1 MTNGTKVWNI
11 ITGLV
16 MIAAGC
22 WLFYDP
28 VDGLRVVAVVLSI
41 SCTFRGFQIL
51 LYYLTMA
58 RHMVSGKVLLYRGMI
73 YLDVGVLTASM
84 LDNARIYIILYLA
97 VLHGFAGVVDILR
110 SRERKKLGNT
120 GWKWAL
126 LSGLTNVLI
135 AVAVL
140 AEGMNPESGPVVVYL
155 YAAGLIYS
163 ACIRIA
169 GAFRKT
175 EIVYIQ

>member
-1 MTNGTKVWNI
+1 MTKPEKRCVKG
-11 ITGLV
+11 
-16 MIAAGC
+16 
-22 WLFYDP
+22 
-28 VDGLRVVAVVLSI
+28 
-41 SCTFRGFQIL
+41 
-51 LYYLTMA
+51 
-58 RHMVSGKVLLYRGMI
+58 

-97 VLHGFAGVVDILR
+97 VLHGFAGVV
-110 SRERKKLGNT
+110 
-120 GWKWAL
+120 
-126 LSGLTNVLI
+126 
-135 AVAVL
+135 
-140 AEGMNPESGPVVVYL
+140 VYL

>member
-16 MIAAGC
+16 MIAAGA

-28 VDGLRVVAVVLSI
+28 DVGLKAVAVVLSI
-41 SCTFRGFQIL
+41 SCTLRGFQIL

-73 YLDVGVLTASM
+73 FLDVGLFTTAM
-84 LDNARIYIILYLA
+84 INNAKIYIVLYLA
-97 VLHGFAGVVDILR
+97 VLHGFYGIVDILR
-110 SRERKKLGNT
+110 SRERKNVGNPD
-120 GWKWAL
+120 WKWAAV
-126 LSGLTNVLI
+126 SGLTSLLI
-135 AVAVL
+135 AVVVVI
-140 AEGMNPESGPVVVYL
+140 EGLYNNSGRVVVYI
-155 YAAGLIYS
+155 YAGGLIYS
-163 ACIRIA
+163 ACMRIA

-175 EIVYIQ
+175 DIVYIQ